1 MDARRW
7 KLLIAG
13 VAALALLWASL
24 PLVVLLAVLG
34 GGSGGRVCAPASSVA
49 TATGGGLDQEQL
61 ANASVIISVGEGL
74 GVGAQGEVV
83 ALAAALTESGLR
95 NLDHGDADSVG
106 LFQMRPSQG
115 WGTVAQIL
123 DPVYAAQRFYTALQ
137 AVAGWAQMAPGDAAQ
152 AVERSAFP
160 GRYAPNVTTAEALV
174 GGAGPAEL
182 VAAHCSSTV
191 AAGDAP
197 SIVQAAIGFALAQ
210 VGKPY
215 QWGATG
221 PDSFDCSGLTMAAYA
236 AAGVQL
242 SRTTYTQVLEGTAVA
257 EGELLPGDLVFPDPG
272 HVQIYLGNGYVIEA
286 PFTGSQV
293 RVVPMWG
300 FWAARRVVQWT
311 PDQVQRETLAL
322 VSAPTVGARPPGF
335 TGNLAGN
342 AQPIHGGLGFYPG
355 DGAEPIELHQFESLP
370 GLYGVRPNTVVLM
383 EDTGSP
389 SRMNGSTWGHFLQA
403 GAWQTANPRPTV
415 VISVPL
421 AFGSFT
427 PDASTSQTRLE
438 EVASGVDDDSYVYLA
453 QALRG
458 AGYPDAVIRLGWEF
472 DGNWMPWEATQHP
485 ELYVAAFRHIVL
497 LMRTISSGF
506 VFDWTGAAGQSFNG
520 ELAYPG
526 DSYVDIVG
534 MDIYDEPGVNVAAEL
549 APRAAFAAAHGK
561 EVSYAEWGLTSN
573 RGDDPAFIQAMGSWF
588 AGQGSRLAYQSY
600 FLGLAVGSPLTSWP
614 QSRELFARLFG

>member
-1 MDARRW
+1 MATRRW

-13 VAALALLWASL
+13 VAAMALLWASL
-24 PLVVLLAVLG
+24 PLVILFTILG
-34 GGSGGRVCAPASSVA
+34 AQSAGRVCAPASSVA
-49 TATGGGLDQEQL
+49 APTASGLDSEQL

-74 GVGAQGEVV
+74 GVGAQAEVV

-137 AVAGWAQMAPGDAAQ
+137 AVPGWAQMAAGDAAQ

-160 GRYAPNVTTAEALV
+160 GRYATQVDLAVQLV
-174 GGAGPAEL
+174 GNTGPAEL
-182 VAAHCSSTV
+182 VAAHCISTL

-197 SIVQAAIGFALAQ
+197 SIVQAAISYASVQ

-215 QWGATG
+215 AWGATG
-221 PDSFDCSGLTMAAYA
+221 PDSFDCSGLVMAAYA
-236 AAGVQL
+236 AARVEL

-257 EGELLPGDLVFPDPG
+257 EADLLPGDLVFPDPG

-286 PFTGSQV
+286 PFTGAQV

-300 FWAARRVVQWT
+300 FWQARRVVQWT
-311 PDQVQRETLAL
+311 PDQVQQETLAL
-322 VSAPTVGARPPGF
+322 VSDPTVGARPPGF

-370 GLYGVRPNTVVLM
+370 GLYSVRPNTVVLM
-383 EDTGSP
+383 EDTS
-389 SRMNGSTWGHFLQA
+389 SEANFRASTWGHFLQA
-403 GAWQTANPRPTV
+403 GAWQTANPRPTM

-427 PDASTSQTRLE
+427 PDAATSQARLE
-438 EVASGVDDDSYVYLA
+438 EVASGADDGSYVYLA
-453 QALRG
+453 QSLRG

-485 ELYVAAFRHIVL
+485 ELYVAAFRHIVN
-497 LMRTISSGF
+497 LMRTISGGF

-526 DSYVDIVG
+526 DGYVDIVG

-561 EVSYAEWGLTSN
+561 EVSYAEWGLTSS
-573 RGDDPAFIQAMGSWF
+573 RGDDPAFIQAMASWF
-588 AGQGSRLAYQSY
+588 GGQGPRLAYQSY

-614 QSRELFARLFG
+614 QSRALYSWLFG